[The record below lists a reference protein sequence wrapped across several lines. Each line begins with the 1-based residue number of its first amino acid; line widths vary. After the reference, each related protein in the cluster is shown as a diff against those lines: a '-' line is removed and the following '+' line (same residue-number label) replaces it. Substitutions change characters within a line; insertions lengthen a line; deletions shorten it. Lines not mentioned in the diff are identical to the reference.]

1 MKMYDEFL
9 CALPMVYKEGAY
21 GIELFKQ
28 DLDIEEMVSFE
39 YGEYGE
45 TLICYPPDNKKFTLW
60 GISKEELEESFTVF
74 YDRTNRLKRITA
86 NVKDKEA
93 LLYIRYDD
101 IEEAKQEIHDFAIKN
116 ADMIIDQIC
125 QCTDLVARL
134 FVEYFSDG
142 DCRDYHAVI
151 GTESEKEELE
161 RSYPHNSDIAFYAG
175 AFSSENLEGDND
187 TFVVM
192 LSCAYDMD
200 VNFFLYAV
208 DIMSKRIQEKAIAQL
223 NKTPDFK
230 FLCQE
235 YD

>member
-86 NVKDKEA
+86 HVKDKEA

-151 GTESEKEELE
+151 GTTAEKGEVV
-161 RSYPHNSDIAFYAG
+161 RGYPQNSDIADYAG
-175 AFSSENLEGDND
+175 EFSSENLEGDND

>member
-1 MKMYDEFL
+1 MYDEFL

-151 GTESEKEELE
+151 GTAAEKEELE
-161 RSYPHNSDIAFYAG
+161 RRYPQNSDIADYAG
-175 AFSSENLEGDND
+175 EFSSENLEGDND

-192 LSCAYDMD
+192 LSCAYVKTNPGKSDS
-200 VNFFLYAV
+200 A
-208 DIMSKRIQEKAIAQL
+208 AQ
-223 NKTPDFK
+223 
-230 FLCQE
+230 
-235 YD
+235 

>member
-60 GISKEELEESFTVF
+60 GISKEELEKSFTAF
-74 YDRTNRLKRITA
+74 YDRNDHLKKITA
-86 NVKDKEA
+86 HVKDKEA

-151 GTESEKEELE
+151 GTAAEKEELE
-161 RSYPHNSDIAFYAG
+161 RRYPQNSDIADYAG
-175 AFSSENLEGDND
+175 EFSSENLEGDND

>member
-86 NVKDKEA
+86 HVKDKEA

-151 GTESEKEELE
+151 GTAAEKEELE
-161 RSYPHNSDIAFYAG
+161 RRYPQNSDIADYAG
-175 AFSSENLEGDND
+175 EFSSENLEGDND

-208 DIMSKRIQEKAIAQL
+208 DIMSKRIQEKSDSAAQ
-223 NKTPDFK
+223 
-230 FLCQE
+230 
-235 YD
+235 